1 MTTKSLAT
9 KQGFFVLMNT
19 NCLLTHT
26 NPKSTR
32 RIFMH
37 NKLTQKYKIDLNNL
51 PQNPNPC
58 MIVPDVDDLWDEE
71 SFVSSSGMS

>member
-1 MTTKSLAT
+1 
-9 KQGFFVLMNT
+9 
-19 NCLLTHT
+19 
-26 NPKSTR
+26 
-32 RIFMH
+32 MH
-37 NKLTQKYKIDLNNL
+37 NKLIQKYKIDLNNL